1 MLRDVR
7 TQKVLEALEMGEIE
21 SGSGLNQEMG
31 LARSGDTRWGS
42 HFNTIMHIVS
52 VYSTVL
58 EVLDAIG
65 KDPSQ
70 KSEWTRIR
78 GVSQAFESFDFVFNL
93 HLMLVI
99 LGYTNE
105 LSKYLQKR
113 DQDIVNAMT
122 LVSLA

>member
-1 MLRDVR
+1 
-7 TQKVLEALEMGEIE
+7 
-21 SGSGLNQEMG
+21 
-31 LARSGDTRWGS
+31 
-42 HFNTIMHIVS
+42 MHIVS
-52 VYSTVL
+52 MYSTIL

-70 KSEWTRIR
+70 KGEWTRIR
-78 GVSQAFESFDFVFNL
+78 GVAQAFESFDFVFNL

-105 LSKYLQKR
+105 LSKSLQKR

-122 LVSLA
+122 LVSLAKNKM